1 MAFSGR
7 ESEGGSEKAPV
18 GLFPAPGE
26 RKPEGTQ
33 LKEQVPRRLRAD
45 SHHQLQK
52 KNHSLRVVFSFEE
65 DEGRLTSVADTENYD
80 LSLYPI
86 PRASSVPDDLREIVD
101 NPIFSADELTMDA
114 VWARAYTTDESGDS
128 NGWRM
133 AFSVRYGDTIVEV
146 RTKCI
151 DPEWVYHQLKNLITE

>member
-1 MAFSGR
+1 MSSYGFIGR
-7 ESEGGSEKAPV
+7 ESEPRSENCP
-18 GLFPAPGE
+18 GDSFPRHGE
-26 RKPEGTQ
+26 RKQEAAQPAGQ
-33 LKEQVPRRLRAD
+33 AARRLRAD

-101 NPIFSADELTMDA
+101 NPIFSAGELTMDA
-114 VWARAYTTDESGDS
+114 
-128 NGWRM
+128 
-133 AFSVRYGDTIVEV
+133 F
-146 RTKCI
+146 
-151 DPEWVYHQLKNLITE
+151 

>member
-1 MAFSGR
+1 M
-7 ESEGGSEKAPV
+7 
-18 GLFPAPGE
+18 
-26 RKPEGTQ
+26 
-33 LKEQVPRRLRAD
+33 
-45 SHHQLQK
+45 
-52 KNHSLRVVFSFEE
+52 RVVFPFEE

-114 VWARAYTTDESGDS
+114 VWARAYTTGESGDS

-146 RTKCI
+146 RTNGI
-151 DPEWVYHQLKNLITE
+151 DPEWVYHQLKKLITE

>member
-1 MAFSGR
+1 M
-7 ESEGGSEKAPV
+7 
-18 GLFPAPGE
+18 
-26 RKPEGTQ
+26 
-33 LKEQVPRRLRAD
+33 
-45 SHHQLQK
+45 
-52 KNHSLRVVFSFEE
+52 RVVFSFEE

-101 NPIFSADELTMDA
+101 NPIFSAGELTMDA
-114 VWARAYTTDESGDS
+114 VWARAYTTGESGDS

-146 RTKCI
+146 RTNGI
-151 DPEWVYHQLKNLITE
+151 DPEWVYHQLKKLITE